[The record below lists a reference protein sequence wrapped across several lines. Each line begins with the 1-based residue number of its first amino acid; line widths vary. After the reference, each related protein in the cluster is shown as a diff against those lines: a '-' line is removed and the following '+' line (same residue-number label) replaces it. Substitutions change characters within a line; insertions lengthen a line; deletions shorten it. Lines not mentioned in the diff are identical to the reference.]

1 MRNARRHLR
10 RDRGVALLLAL
21 VAVMALSVIAAAL
34 YQSSQPS
41 WDESTLARARYQ
53 AGLLAESGLN
63 LALHPQIGAG
73 DVALRHEIAPGRSW
87 EVLITSEGGRFPL
100 NSMTNET
107 VRTAAAELF
116 VLWGLDAAAASQ
128 VADSIADW
136 IDTDSD
142 PLPNGAEN
150 AWYASVDYPQ
160 FPPNDVFT
168 SLEQLPF
175 VAGMDALERVQPF
188 WRDHFTIRSDGL
200 VDFNAASREI
210 IQAITGATEDA
221 AANLVA
227 VRNGDD
233 GIWGTEDDYTFGDTG
248 EVQSL
253 LGLSESEWS
262 AISDLV
268 TVAGTVKRIESI
280 GRVGDFSERR
290 VLIAE
295 ETTEN
300 NRTALRPLARFR
312 E

>member
-1 MRNARRHLR
+1 MKNAARQIR

-21 VAVMALSVIAAAL
+21 VSVIALSVIAVGL
-34 YQSSQPS
+34 YQASQPS
-41 WDESTLARARYQ
+41 WEESTLSRARYQ

-63 LALHPQIGAG
+63 IALHPQIAAG
-73 DVALRHEIAPGRSW
+73 DPALRHEPAPGRGW
-87 EVLITSEGGRFPL
+87 EVRITSEGGRFPV
-100 NSMTNET
+100 NSMTNE
-107 VRTAAAELF
+107 RLRAAAVELF
-116 VLWGLDAAAASQ
+116 VLWGLDAAAASR

-136 IDTDSD
+136 IDADSD

-150 AWYASVDYPQ
+150 PWYASVDYPQ
-160 FPPNDVFT
+160 FPPNADFT

-175 VAGMDALERVQPF
+175 VAGMEALERVQPF

-210 IQAITGATEDA
+210 IQAVTGATEDA
-221 AANLVA
+221 AANLVS
-227 VRNGDD
+227 VRDGDD
-233 GIWGTEDDYTFGDTG
+233 GIWGTPDDYVFRDTG

-253 LGLSESEWS
+253 LGVSDAEWS
-262 AISDLV
+262 DISDLV
-268 TVAGTVKRIESI
+268 TVSGTVRRIESV
-280 GRVGDFSERR
+280 GRVGDFTERR

-300 NRTALRPLARFR
+300 NRTVLRPLARFR